1 MKWKKTCA
9 KWSEGEG
16 EMDGESWSSNVTWH
30 KIIEIQIVFNQK
42 IHNCLGLF
50 PTLITFQATCMSFP
64 LPNVP
69 LVHTMGR

>member
-1 MKWKKTCA
+1 MKWKKACA

-42 IHNCLGLF
+42 IHNC
-50 PTLITFQATCMSFP
+50 FQP
-64 LPNVP
+64 LLHFKQ
-69 LVHTMGR
+69 LV